1 MKNAYKKRIDEANV
15 YEAAIKTPLQKQQ
28 NLSQRFNNN
37 ILLKREDLQPVFS
50 FKVRGAYNKMV
61 HLSKEDLEK
70 GVISCSA
77 GNHAQGVALAAQKL
91 GCKAL
96 IVMPSTTPLI
106 KIKAV

>member
-77 GNHAQGVALAAQKL
+77 GNHAQG
-91 GCKAL
+91 GGTS
-96 IVMPSTTPLI
+96 STETRM
-106 KIKAV
+106 

>member
-1 MKNAYKKRIDEANV
+1 MKNAYKKRIDVANV

-61 HLSKEDLEK
+61 HLSKEDL
-70 GVISCSA
+70 
-77 GNHAQGVALAAQKL
+77 
-91 GCKAL
+91 
-96 IVMPSTTPLI
+96 
-106 KIKAV
+106 